1 MLITETPA
9 LPPGAC
15 LLTSTSEGPF
25 VDTGID
31 YDDLP
36 SHGRVYLAMSSV
48 MDLAQ
53 LGGAVPPDAA
63 SRREAYVADLE
74 GRLREALTDIEGLKV
89 ANQQLVAAGY
99 GRVIEM
105 PPLTAQVPTGS
116 VGHVRSWIEAVEEP
130 VLRAERAAAVI
141 EVETAAAKPRSTVI
155 AAAEKYVVP
164 VEAP

>member
-36 SHGRVYLAMSSV
+36 PLGRIYIAVSTI

-53 LGGAVPPDAA
+53 LAGATPPEAA
-63 SRREAYVADLE
+63 ARREAYVTELE
-74 GRLREALTDIEGLKV
+74 EKLAQALTDIEGLKV
-89 ANQQLVAAGY
+89 ANEQLVAAGY
-99 GRVIEM
+99 GRTIEM
-105 PPLTAQVPTGS
+105 PPLVAQVPTG
-116 VGHVRSWIEAVEEP
+116 GVREVRAWIEAVEEP
-130 VLRAERAAAVI
+130 ELRAVRAAAVV
-141 EVETAAAKPRSTVI
+141 EVESTAEKPRAAVL
-155 AAAEKYVVP
+155 AAAEKYVP
-164 VEAP
+164 EEASS

>member
-1 MLITETPA
+1 MLITPTPA
-9 LPPGAC
+9 LSPGEC
-15 LLTSTSEGPF
+15 LLTKTSEGPF

-36 SHGRVYLAMSSV
+36 SHGRVYLAMSSI

-53 LGGAVPPDAA
+53 LGGAVPPEAA
-63 SRREAYVADLE
+63 ARREAYVADLE
-74 GRLREALTDIEGLKV
+74 ERLRDALTDIEGLKV

-105 PPLTAQVPTGS
+105 PPLVEQVPTGS
-116 VGHVRSWIEAVEEP
+116 VGHVRSWIEAVEEAE
-130 VLRAERAAAVI
+130 LRAERAAAVI
-141 EVETAAAKPRSTVI
+141 EVESNAAKPRSTVI
-155 AAAEKYVVP
+155 TAAEKYVAP